1 MWFVQLQFC
10 SYKDSENQVH
20 VDVDCIIIRSYILS
34 CSCRQLQQTDEELDT
49 TNKKIKESVEEVQT
63 QLHDLKRHMDTVT
76 DMQRA
81 YGTDLKNVVKNKEDT
96 IAMMDI
102 ALSAPKKEERSLSD
116 PFVPVPP
123 NIGRP
128 SVLPKRTN
136 VKKQVC

>member
-1 MWFVQLQFC
+1 
-10 SYKDSENQVH
+10 
-20 VDVDCIIIRSYILS
+20 
-34 CSCRQLQQTDEELDT
+34 
-49 TNKKIKESVEEVQT
+49 
-63 QLHDLKRHMDTVT
+63 
-76 DMQRA
+76 
-81 YGTDLKNVVKNKEDT
+81 
-96 IAMMDI
+96 MDI